1 MVQFDRPG
9 WLLLLVLVVP
19 IVVMSWRGIHKQGA
33 RGKVVAATIAR
44 CFVIICLAVAISR
57 PVWNRIGEGLTLV
70 VLLDRSQSIPRV
82 LQDQTIDA
90 LADWTSQKR
99 RKKGDRLSV
108 ISIGSNAVIGSMPNE
123 LTVLE
128 PASSEPKGNATNLA
142 RGVQLALAILP
153 RDTASRL
160 LLVSDG
166 NETDGQVLAA
176 ADIAITSGVP
186 IDVLP
191 ISFEHTNEVIV
202 EQVLV
207 SSQSRIGQTIPVRV
221 VIRSIGASSGI
232 LHLLRNSAPID
243 ISPDQEGTGAPLSLR
258 NGVNAVVFDIPVLSG
273 GPQRF
278 TATWQPAK
286 GTDTVEANNTGV
298 GVTFVARGGTVLLVT
313 ENEISSSH
321 LYDVLIESGIAVV
334 VSSPEG
340 IPRDSIG
347 FAAYDAVILV
357 DIPRWAI
364 DDSQEQHLLS
374 FVHDIGGGLI
384 MTGGPTSFGAGGWIG
399 SQLEEAMPIRCEPP
413 QTRNLPRG
421 ALALILHSCEM
432 PEGNYWGQEVAG
444 AAVEALSEQ
453 DFIGIVEYSWNS
465 GTNANCDWTLPM
477 QLAGDKVK
485 AMDAVHSLTLGDMQD
500 FDSALELS
508 LEGLTGVNAAQRHVI
523 IISDGDPQPP
533 TQELIQSFRDASI
546 TISTVMVGGHGSPMD
561 QQMMQGIATA
571 TGGRFYM
578 VNDPTQLPQIFIK
591 EAQLNSRSLIQEGGP
606 WVPAHIPSGTGPLQG
621 VDSVPPI
628 TGLVVT
634 ADRGGLAQTP
644 WMITTIEGND
654 PLYAWWHHGI
664 GKSIAF
670 TSDLG
675 MQWATQWPAWSSFA
689 PFWERSVRWAM
700 RGSMPPNVMVRSRVE
715 DGRGV
720 IDIEAVDANASFLN
734 LMQSHAVAIDPSGQ
748 SHVISVRQT
757 GPGQYHAEFDMDQS
771 GAWLVNVALQT
782 ADGESTGAIPA
793 AVSIPYPE
801 EYRATSDNAALMHE
815 LAQRTGG
822 RVLSFDDVE
831 SINLFDRD
839 GLELP
844 VSPMPVWDLLALLAA
859 SLLIID
865 IAIRRLWID
874 RKSVQTMF
882 APVAQ
887 ATTKSVDALRRV
899 HEQKERVAPKQQED
913 VDHPA
918 SAKPELP
925 NSSKNKGDETKPE
938 NRDDNLSQ
946 LLRRKRERGE
956 QDGDS

>member
-1 MVQFDRPG
+1 MLSLMQFDRPG
-9 WLLLLVLVVP
+9 WLLLLVLIVP
-19 IVVMSWRGIHKQGA
+19 IIIMSRRAMQKRGA
-33 RGKVVAATIAR
+33 RGRVIAATLTR
-44 CFVIICLAVAISR
+44 CMVILLLAVAIAR

-70 VLLDRSQSIPRV
+70 VLLDRSQSVPRV
-82 LQDQTIDA
+82 LQDQSIDT
-90 LADWTSQKR
+90 LAEWTSQNR
-99 RKKGDRLSV
+99 RDKGDRLSV
-108 ISIGSNAVIGSMPNE
+108 ISIGENAVIGSMPSE

-128 PASSEPKGNATNLA
+128 PASSEPKGGATNLA
-142 RGVQLALAILP
+142 SGVQLALAILP
-153 RDTASRL
+153 KDTASRL
-160 LLVSDG
+160 LIVSDG

-176 ADIAITSGVP
+176 GNLAVTAGVP

-191 ISFEHTNEVIV
+191 VQYEHKNEVIV

-207 SSQSRIGQTIPVRV
+207 SAQSRIGQTIPVRV
-221 VIRSIGASSGI
+221 VIRSIGESGGV
-232 LHLLRNSAPID
+232 LHLLQNNTPID
-243 ISPDQEGTGAPLSLR
+243 ISPDEVGTGASMALR
-258 NGVNAVVFDIPVLSG
+258 NGVNAVVFDIPVQRG

-278 TATWQPAK
+278 TATWQPDS
-286 GTDTVEANNTGV
+286 GTDTIAANNTGV

-313 ENEISSSH
+313 QNELTTSH
-321 LYDVLIESGIAVV
+321 LRNVLVESGISVI

-347 FAAYDAVILV
+347 FTAYDAVILA

-374 FVHDIGGGLI
+374 FVHDVGGGLI
-384 MTGGPTSFGAGGWIG
+384 MTGGSTSFGAGGWIG
-399 SQLEEAMPIRCEPP
+399 SQLEQAMPVRCEPP

-421 ALALILHSCEM
+421 ALALIMHSCEM
-432 PEGNYWGQEVAG
+432 LEGNYWSQEVAS

-465 GTNANCDWTLPM
+465 GTNANCNWTLPM
-477 QLAGDKVK
+477 QLAGDKVA

-508 LEGLTGVNAAQRHVI
+508 LEGLNGVDAAQRHVI

-533 TQELIQSFRDASI
+533 TQELIQSYRNASV

-606 WVPAHIPSGTGPLQG
+606 WEPSHIPSGTGPLQG
-621 VDSVPPI
+621 IESVPPV

-634 ADRGGLAQTP
+634 ANRGGFAQTP
-644 WMITTIEGND
+644 WVISTSEGDD
-654 PLYAWWHHGI
+654 PLFAWWHHGI

-675 MQWATQWPAWSSFA
+675 LQWTTQWPAWSSFA
-689 PFWERSVRWAM
+689 PFWQRSVRWAM

-715 DGRGV
+715 GGRGIV
-720 IDIEAVDANASFLN
+720 DIEAVDANASFLN
-734 LMQSHAVAIDPSGQ
+734 LMQSHAVAIDPHGQ

-757 GPGQYHAEFDMDQS
+757 GPGQYHTEFDMDQS
-771 GAWLVNVALQT
+771 GAWLVNVALQSP
-782 ADGESTGAIPA
+782 DGKSTGAIPA
-793 AVSIPYPE
+793 AVSIPYPD
-801 EYRATSDNAALMHE
+801 EYRTTIDNAPLLYE
-815 LAQRTGG
+815 LAHRTSG
-822 RVLSFDDVE
+822 RILSFDEVE
-831 SINLFDRD
+831 STNLFDRE

-844 VSPMPVWDLLALLAA
+844 ISPKPVWDLLAILAA

-874 RKSVQTMF
+874 RKSMQTML
-882 APVAQ
+882 APVTQ
-887 ATTKSVDALRRV
+887 ATTSSVEALRRV
-899 HEQKERVAPKQQED
+899 HEQQERVQPRKHEKSMEVSSEKPK
-913 VDHPA
+913 VPF
-918 SAKPELP
+918 
-925 NSSKNKGDETKPE
+925 SSPKKEEPLDP
-938 NRDDNLSQ
+938 DDNLGQ
-946 LLRRKRERGE
+946 LLKRKRERGD
-956 QDGDS
+956 QGGDI

>member
-1 MVQFDRPG
+1 MLSLMQFDRPG
-9 WLLLLVLVVP
+9 WLLLLVLLIP
-19 IVVMSWRGIHKQGA
+19 IVMMSWRGMQKRGA
-33 RGKVVAATIAR
+33 RSRVIAATLIR
-44 CFVIICLAVAISR
+44 CVVVLLLAVAIAR
-57 PVWNRIGEGLTLV
+57 PVWNRIGDGLTLV

-82 LQDQTIDA
+82 LQDQSIET
-90 LADWTSQKR
+90 LTEWTNQKHR
-99 RKKGDRLSV
+99 EKGDRLSV
-108 ISIGSNAVIGSMPNE
+108 ISIGENAVIGSMPSE
-123 LTVLE
+123 LAILE
-128 PASSEPKGNATNLA
+128 PASNEPKGGATNLA
-142 RGVQLALAILP
+142 SGVQLALAILP
-153 RDTASRL
+153 KDTASRL
-160 LLVSDG
+160 LIVSDG

-176 ADIAITSGVP
+176 ASLAKSAGVP

-191 ISFEHTNEVIV
+191 VRYEHENEVIV

-221 VIRSIGASSGI
+221 VIRSIGESSGV
-232 LHLLRNSAPID
+232 LHILRNNAPID
-243 ISPDQEGTGAPLSLR
+243 VSPDEEGTGVSMALR
-258 NGVNAVVFDIPVLSG
+258 NGVNAVVFDIPVNSG

-278 TATWQPAK
+278 TATWQPDS
-286 GTDTVEANNTGV
+286 GTDTIAANNTGV

-313 ENEISSSH
+313 ENELTISH
-321 LYDVLIESGIAVV
+321 LRDVLIESGISVV
-334 VSSPEG
+334 VTSPEG

-347 FAAYDAVILV
+347 FTAYDAVVLA

-399 SQLEEAMPIRCEPP
+399 SQLEQAMPIRCEPP

-421 ALALILHSCEM
+421 ALALIMHSCEM
-432 PEGNYWGQEVAG
+432 LEGNYWGQEVAG

-477 QLAGDKVK
+477 QLAGDKVA

-508 LEGLTGVNAAQRHVI
+508 LEGLNGVDAAQRHVI

-533 TQELIQSFRDASI
+533 TQELIQSYRDASV

-561 QQMMQGIATA
+561 LQMMQGIATA

-606 WVPAHIPSGTGPLQG
+606 WDPSHIPSGTGPLQG
-621 VDSVPPI
+621 INSIPPI

-634 ADRGGLAQTP
+634 AGRGGLSQTP
-644 WMITTIEGND
+644 WVINSSDGDD

-675 MQWATQWPAWSSFA
+675 SQWTTQWPAWSSFA
-689 PFWERSVRWAM
+689 PFWQRSIQWAM

-715 DGRGV
+715 GGRGIV
-720 IDIEAVDANASFLN
+720 DIEAVDANASFLN
-734 LMQSHAVAIDPSGQ
+734 LMQSHAVAIDPHGQ

-757 GPGQYHAEFDMDQS
+757 GPGHYHAEFDMDQS
-771 GAWLVNVALQT
+771 GAWLVNVALQS
-782 ADGESTGAIPA
+782 ADGDSTGAIPA
-793 AVSIPYPE
+793 AVSIPYPA
-801 EYRATSDNAALMHE
+801 EYSATTDNAVLLHE

-822 RVLSFDDVE
+822 RMLSFDEID
-831 SINLFDRD
+831 SRNLFDRE

-844 VSPMPVWDLLALLAA
+844 VSPKPVWDLLAILAA

-874 RKSVQTMF
+874 RKSMQTML

-887 ATTKSVDALRRV
+887 ATTSSVEALRRV
-899 HEQKERVAPKQQED
+899 HEQQEREQPKKEQPENVSPESPKEPSSTPKQEEQIE
-913 VDHPA
+913 
-918 SAKPELP
+918 
-925 NSSKNKGDETKPE
+925 
-938 NRDDNLSQ
+938 RDDNLGK
-946 LLRRKRERGE
+946 LLKRKRDRGD
-956 QDGDS
+956 QGGDS